1 MLMVCEESAII
12 NRIDVL
18 LALTG
23 HGLRFPGIRPRLASQ
38 AFRHATDSESLHNN
52 GEDYN
57 DIGHHQ
63 ENTPFCFLRQG

>member
-1 MLMVCEESAII
+1 M
-12 NRIDVL
+12 
-18 LALTG
+18 
-23 HGLRFPGIRPRLASQ
+23 RPRLDFQ

-63 ENTPFCFLRQG
+63 EKTPFCFLGRVKANAIDIPPLKLLQARIFTA